1 MYLLLRKV
9 VYPYEYIDSWKIF
22 NETEL
27 PDKKYFFSELN
38 EEGITDEDYVY
49 AQNVWKE
56 FNTKNLGEYHDL
68 YVQSDTLLLADVFEN
83 FRDKCIE
90 IYELDSARF

>member
-1 MYLLLRKV
+1 MYLVLRKV
-9 VYPYEYIDSWKIF
+9 VYPYEYIDWWKIF
-22 NETEL
+22 NGTEL

-38 EEGITDEDYVY
+38 EEGITDEDYAY

-56 FNTKNLGEYHDL
+56 FNTKNLGEYHDSF
-68 YVQSDTLLLADVFEN
+68 VQSDTLLLADVFEN

-90 IYELDSARF
+90 KYELDSARF